1 MTKISLSQFASR
13 RPRATIAIKLAI
25 ALIIVAVINY
35 AFISRE
41 AFIDLSDEVI
51 HLPVDERSSVFLGPY
66 AKSLKETDGALTLEE
81 VQTREDWAPVGLP
94 YMSFG
99 GIKKPIWIR
108 SRIKNTTDYPI
119 NVRFDTRRVAFDYL
133 NIWLVDPSTKEA
145 NQVLQYDFNDP
156 FSERPVQHRMLV
168 VDVVFGAGE
177 EKEAFI
183 RYSGIYNSVL
193 PIRVASPEA
202 FEKADKHEI
211 FWSAQFYGLFSAMI
225 FLTVLTS
232 PLIGWRL
239 GLSFSAFLV
248 TGILTVLST
257 EGYID
262 QFVAPALPGFGAR
275 LTDSIYLLHYTS
287 ILFLSRYVFNLRER
301 FRLLDKLIVYSIILA
316 VPLTLFHFFIGI
328 NERTIFVPLVLFLRA
343 ICLVLHSSVGIWALL
358 NRQPGATAF
367 AIGSLLITVSAVHM
381 LVDETFGYPY
391 GGIPFIVRLLI
402 TVEAAAFAAAIVR
415 SVVQI
420 KRERDRAVEADL
432 AATREKLR
440 LSTEL
445 QKSQKA
451 YEQARGQAG
460 HYLERLRS
468 VGHDILQPL
477 SSLRGTF
484 QALPKQSAGE
494 EKSIA
499 DAFNYLEALA
509 RDGVHAEA
517 RAHGAKSEE
526 EEISV
531 EKLLTSVAAMFKE
544 EAEAKGIR
552 LSVDSNAPGRT
563 VEDPVT
569 LMRAVSNLVA
579 NSIRYTDEGSV
590 TISSSSDTDA
600 VIISVSD
607 TGRGMSSD
615 ELARY
620 KTRNEKSGGSSGSGL
635 GLAIVQEA
643 AETMAAQLSFN
654 SQPGRGTSVTLRLA
668 S

>member
-1 MTKISLSQFASR
+1 MIQTSLSRFASR
-13 RPRATIAIKLAI
+13 RPRTVIALKLAI
-25 ALIIVAVINY
+25 ALIIVAILNF

-41 AFIDLSDEVI
+41 TFTDLSEHAI
-51 HLPVDERSSVFLGPY
+51 QLPVDERSSVFLGPY
-66 AKSLKETDGALTLEE
+66 SKSLKETDGALTIEE
-81 VQTREDWAPVGLP
+81 VQQLENWAPVGLP

-99 GIKKPIWIR
+99 GIKKPIWVR
-108 SRIKNTTDYPI
+108 SRIKNISNEPI
-119 NVRFDTRRVAFDYL
+119 TVRFDTRRVAFDYL
-133 NIWLVDPSTKEA
+133 DIWLVDPSTKEA
-145 NQVLQYDFNDP
+145 NQILQYNFKKP

-168 VDVVFGAGE
+168 VDAIFQPLE

-225 FLTVLTS
+225 FLTVLAS

-239 GLSFSAFLV
+239 SSSFAAFLV

-262 QFVAPALPGFGAR
+262 QFVAPAVAGFGER
-275 LTDSIYLLHYTS
+275 LTDSIYLMHYTS

-343 ICLVLHSSVGIWALL
+343 ICLVLHASVGIWALF

-402 TVEAAAFAAAIVR
+402 TVEAAAFAIAIVR
-415 SVVQI
+415 SVVEI
-420 KRERDRAVEADL
+420 KKERDSAVKADL
-432 AATREKLR
+432 EATREKLR

-477 SSLRGTF
+477 SSLRSTF
-484 QALPKQSAGE
+484 QILPKQTPEE

-517 RAHGAKSEE
+517 HAHGAKAEE

-531 EKLLTSVAAMFKE
+531 EKVLKSVAAMFKE
-544 EAEAKGIR
+544 EAEAKGIS
-552 LSVDSNAPGRT
+552 LNVESNAPGQT
-563 VEDPVT
+563 VQDPVT

-590 TISSSSDTDA
+590 TIRGASEESA
-600 VIISVSD
+600 VVISVTD
-607 TGRGMSSD
+607 TGRGMNSE
-615 ELARY
+615 ELARF
-620 KTRNEKSGGSSGSGL
+620 KTRNEKSSGSSGSGL

-643 AETMAAQLSFN
+643 AEAMAAQLSFN
-654 SQPGRGTSVTLRLA
+654 SQPGQGTSVTLRLA